1 MYRKL
6 TDWKLTGLW
15 VYGDL
20 WSFRDPANVWMC
32 GAIEDVQHFLLE
44 CPNYHV
50 PRETLRQSLLLRCG
64 IADFDTEILLS
75 VTDDEDLKDIRPL
88 IWDQLDMY
96 ITQTKRF

>member
-1 MYRKL
+1 MTL
-6 TDWKLTGLW
+6 PIV
-15 VYGDL
+15 VYTSETARL
-20 WSFRDPANVWMC
+20 IMALKRNETNSPTCEC

-50 PRETLRQSLLLRCG
+50 PRETLRQSLLLSCG